1 MKFTTFDEKDDEV
14 RHYFESW
21 ANPHPP
27 QTKSPREYFI
37 GDIYE
42 RYETL
47 ADGAWPGDDPR
58 DGPYARR
65 VKYLARN
72 GYPQLRYL
80 ADFLDCSTV
89 PIKQRSLRPEDREER
104 LSRVRVAIID
114 LVPGRDVEVQIL
126 ESLEALI
133 DALSRPWA
141 DVEGNVRLIVV
152 EDLSTPVIEFLGH
165 QFNIDP
171 SFFRAHISD
180 YTWFNI
186 CDPWVEVP
194 VLPSRARSSAFFTLR
209 HVRPYYF
216 RNEESARRGRR
227 RAGGFNVLRRI
238 DCDKT
243 NAWADTPGGSVG
255 SVRAKTSCYIRPQE
269 EAGQGWLGESSIA
282 FGLEAAL
289 T

>member
-1 MKFTTFDEKDDEV
+1 M
-14 RHYFESW
+14 
-21 ANPHPP
+21 
-27 QTKSPREYFI
+27 
-37 GDIYE
+37 
-42 RYETL
+42 
-47 ADGAWPGDDPR
+47 
-58 DGPYARR
+58 
-65 VKYLARN
+65 
-72 GYPQLRYL
+72 
-80 ADFLDCSTV
+80 
-89 PIKQRSLRPEDREER
+89 
-104 LSRVRVAIID
+104 RVAIID